1 MRFRGDPMEHPL
13 EVHRFDFSLVSIRSI
28 PKLLKETGSEWVS
41 DNAMRLSAS
50 LAYYAIFSLAPLLLV
65 VISIAGLVF
74 GEEAAR
80 HGLAQSIQQ
89 LAGEQAGKAIQGM
102 AVSHGQKSTSLLATV
117 FGIVVLLFGAS
128 GVFGELKNA
137 LNAVWGV
144 TEKPGGSWMRII
156 RDRLLSFG
164 MVLGIGFLLL
174 ISLVITAALSALSTY
189 MRGVLEWPPAVLHTV
204 DFLISLAVVAV
215 LFAMIF
221 KILPNTEV
229 RWHDVWIGAVG
240 TALLF
245 ALGQFLIGL
254 YLGKSSISSSY
265 GAAGSVIIVLL
276 WIYYSGCILFFG
288 AEFTKIYARECGGG
302 IKPAPDAVPIEK
314 PKPKPSEP

>member
-1 MRFRGDPMEHPL
+1 
-13 EVHRFDFSLVSIRSI
+13 
-28 PKLLKETGSEWVS
+28 
-41 DNAMRLSAS
+41 MRLSAS
-50 LAYYAIFSLAPLLLV
+50 LAYYSIFSLAPLLLV
-65 VISIAGLVF
+65 VIAIAGLVF
-74 GEEAAR
+74 GQDAAR
-80 HGLAQSIQQ
+80 HQLAQSIQQ
-89 LAGEQAGKAIQGM
+89 LAGEQAGKAIEGM
-102 AVSHGQKSTSLLATV
+102 AASHGQRGTSLFATV
-117 FGIVVLLFGAS
+117 FGLVVLLFGAS

-144 TEKPGGSWMRII
+144 AVKPGKSWMRLV

-174 ISLVITAALSALSTY
+174 ISLVVTAALAALSTY
-189 MRGVLEWPPAVLHTV
+189 MRGLLEWPPAVLHTA

-221 KILPNTEV
+221 KLLPNVKV

-254 YLGKSSISSSY
+254 YLGKSSISSTY

-288 AEFTKIYARECGGG
+288 AEFTKIYARECGSGMN
-302 IKPAPDAVPIEK
+302 PSEDAIAIEK
-314 PKPKPSEP
+314 PKPKGQ